1 MNNDPRDIIN
11 REPMKARQILV
22 IGLCVFLNALDG
34 FDILAIT
41 FAAPGIMQDWS
52 IGKDVMGIV
61 FSAGLLSM
69 TLGSFVLPPLAD
81 RIGRRKI
88 TLICLVIMS
97 GGMFLSAL
105 SSDIY
110 HLAFWRFITGL
121 GIGGMIPTIN
131 AISSE
136 FSNEKRRNF
145 SVCVM
150 GIGYAIGG
158 FVGGSAAAVL
168 LSHFAWPSVFIFGGC
183 AALLILPVAY
193 FFMPES
199 IEFLVTR
206 KGQEALPEANA
217 ILRTLG
223 HSEAEEIRIS
233 ETPAKAG
240 IMELFTRD
248 KLRLTLALTFS
259 YLLNIMTVYYIL
271 TWVPSIVTDLGFDK
285 VNGTQVSVWVSV
297 GGIIGGALFGW
308 VATFRDLRKML
319 IALMLSAGVLVIIF
333 GQVPPDLMLLKIVG
347 FLLGFCIYG
356 STVGL
361 FALLARSYPTTL
373 RATGTGFVV
382 GAGRGGSTIG
392 PVIVGFLLA
401 AGFGIPEVSIIM
413 ASGAIIAGLILLLP
427 VVARQST
434 APQA

>member
-1 MNNDPRDIIN
+1 MKKDPRDIIN
-11 REPMKARQILV
+11 QGPMKARQILV

-41 FAAPGIMQDWS
+41 FAAPGITQDWS
-52 IGKDVMGIV
+52 IGKDVLGIV

-69 TLGSFVLPPLAD
+69 TIGSFILPPLAD
-81 RIGRRKI
+81 KIGRRKI
-88 TLICLVIMS
+88 SLICLTVMS
-97 GGMFLSAL
+97 SGMFLSAL
-105 SSDIY
+105 STDIY
-110 HLAFWRFITGL
+110 SLAFWRFVTGL

-145 SVCVM
+145 AVCIM

-168 LSHFAWPSVFIFGGC
+168 LANFAWPSVFIFGGF
-183 AALLILPVAY
+183 AALLILPVVY

-206 KGQEALPEANA
+206 KGEEALPEANA

-223 HSEAEEIRIS
+223 HGEASEIRVS
-233 ETPAKAG
+233 RTPPKAG
-240 IMELFTRD
+240 IMELFSGDTL
-248 KLRLTLALTFS
+248 KLTLALTLS

-285 VNGTQVSVWVSV
+285 VVGTQVSVWVSI

-308 VATFRDLRKML
+308 VATFLDLRKML
-319 IALMLSAGVLVIIF
+319 AGLMLSAGVLVIIF
-333 GQVPPDLMLLKIVG
+333 GQIPADLVLLKSVG
-347 FLLGFCIYG
+347 FMLGFCMYG

-392 PVIVGFLLA
+392 PVLVGFLLA
-401 AGFGIPEVSIIM
+401 AGFGIPEVSLVM
-413 ASGAIIAGLILLLP
+413 SAGSIIAGLILLLP
-427 VVARQST
+427 FAVAHN
-434 APQA
+434 APQQS